1 MKIEESNHNE
11 VDMISVKMS
20 GVEPLPSRGAELEA
34 VGGSAFALGR
44 GEVGRLAPGRE
55 LRVSV
60 IIPTLDEEARIATRL
75 RELGTLSAVTEVI
88 VVDGG
93 SGDATVAIARSFP
106 TIRVLEGVRGR
117 AAQMNRG
124 AAAARGDVLL
134 FLHADVSLPVEAGA
148 LIEATMLDEG
158 IVAGVFQTWTVADTS
173 RRWFAPFLHLADLRS
188 RYTSLPYGDQAMFV
202 RAGVF
207 RAIGGFPEI
216 PIMEDLELARRLWRV
231 GRIST
236 LPATVQVSGR
246 RFLAR
251 PVYYAVLVNVLPWLY
266 RLGVSPLAL
275 AALYQKAR

>member
-1 MKIEESNHNE
+1 
-11 VDMISVKMS
+11 MS

-34 VGGSAFALGR
+34 VGGSAFALRR

-148 LIEATMLDEG
+148 LARRPLDRYTFKG
-158 IVAGVFQTWTVADTS
+158 CGGASPLDKIGSGTS
-173 RRWFAPFLHLADLRS
+173 RQKNQPVWGRVVPILK
-188 RYTSLPYGDQAMFV
+188 T
-202 RAGVF
+202 VF
-207 RAIGGFPEI
+207 
-216 PIMEDLELARRLWRV
+216 
-231 GRIST
+231 
-236 LPATVQVSGR
+236 
-246 RFLAR
+246 
-251 PVYYAVLVNVLPWLY
+251 
-266 RLGVSPLAL
+266 SPM
-275 AALYQKAR
+275 AALLR